1 MSVLGRAELEKSPLS
16 DLHLIATELGLD
28 GFRRLRKADL
38 IDAIIERQGGEP
50 EGDAGKDTD
59 QDTDETEAVSVD
71 DEPDAA
77 TTAKDSDDSD
87 SDDDDDEDED
97 SDEETSG
104 DEDTSADPD
113 DADEE
118 ERPRARRG
126 RGGRGRG
133 GRGRRGRSQNGGDD
147 DRESSEEAP
156 EEEKTA
162 EGVVELLS
170 GGSGFVRL
178 APPEPSDEDVYISA
192 AQVRRCELVDGD
204 TVAGPVRP
212 PRRSERYPSL
222 VRVDTINGAPAD
234 QVSAGTRYDDLPA
247 TYPDNRFALSGEDPT
262 VKAIEWL
269 TPFGRGS
276 RVTITGP
283 ARAGKTEAI
292 SRLAAALEGVEN
304 TQVSLVLTG
313 VRPEEIAAW
322 RGGSLDPAAALTFA
336 AGAEAQD
343 QAVEHAVE
351 QARRVAS
358 RGGDAVV
365 LVDTLDGLHP
375 IAARRAL
382 AAARNLVDSGSLTVI
397 ATSTTPL
404 GGESTVIALDPA
416 MTSTGRFP
424 ALDLVNSGT
433 IRPDLLVGQAGADAI
448 ARARAEAV
456 AATS

>member
-16 DLHLIATELGLD
+16 DLHLIASELGLD

-38 IDAIIERQGGEP
+38 VDRIIERQGGEP
-50 EGDAGKDTD
+50 AGGDAD
-59 QDTDETEAVSVD
+59 QDTDETEAVRVVEDAEADTTGEALDEHEDD
-71 DEPDAA
+71 DEPEA
-77 TTAKDSDDSD
+77 
-87 SDDDDDEDED
+87 
-97 SDEETSG
+97 DEEELET
-104 DEDTSADPD
+104 
-113 DADEE
+113 DEE
-118 ERPRARRG
+118 ERPRSRR
-126 RGGRGRG
+126 RRG
-133 GRGRRGRSQNGGDD
+133 GRGRRGGRDNGGRDVEERDRDRDRDD
-147 DRESSEEAP
+147 DGAK
-156 EEEKTA
+156 EEEKSV

-178 APPEPSDEDVYISA
+178 APPEPSDDDVYISG

-204 TVAGPVRP
+204 TVTGPVRP

-222 VRVDTINGAPAD
+222 VRVETVNGAPAD
-234 QVSAGTRYDDLPA
+234 QVSSGTRYDELAA
-247 TYPDNRFALSGEDPT
+247 TYPDSRFALAGEDPT

-283 ARAGKTEAI
+283 ARAGKTEAL
-292 SRLAAALEGVEN
+292 SRLAAALEGVEG

-322 RGGSLDPAAALTFA
+322 KGGSLEPAASLTFA
-336 AGAEAQD
+336 AGADAQE
-343 QAVEHAVE
+343 QAVEHAIE

-365 LVDTLDGLHP
+365 LIDALDGLNP
-375 IAARRAL
+375 GAARRAL

-397 ATSTTPL
+397 ATATAPL
-404 GGESTVIALDPA
+404 GGETTVIALDPA
-416 MTSTGRFP
+416 MTSTGRLP
-424 ALDLVNSGT
+424 ALDLVASGT

-456 AATS
+456 AGV